1 MPVRFLFFT
10 IALASV
16 TLVGCINTR
25 VPAREV
31 DASVDASVD
40 AGAPGTDAFI
50 PYDPVTG
57 MPFTGPL
64 LLDDA
69 RVTALDPSGLREGD
83 SPCHAP
89 ALVTVI
95 RGVDGDTLHVAGLD
109 GSPDTDIRLIGV
121 DAPELAHTPDPA
133 DCYGAEARDYVR
145 MNLSGRT
152 VWLTFG
158 NGTSCLDPFDRTL
171 AYMFLGGGDGDMVQR
186 QLLRRGY
193 AKAYIFRD
201 NATYETLFDADEAAA
216 QSARAGLWGAC
227 PPP

>member
-1 MPVRFLFFT
+1 MRFLLLT
-10 IALASV
+10 IASV

-25 VPAREV
+25 VPAAAV
-31 DASVDASVD
+31 DGSVDE
-40 AGAPGTDAFI
+40 GAPGADAFVA
-50 PYDPVTG
+50 YDPVTG

-69 RVTALDPSGLREGD
+69 RVTALDPSVLREGD

-109 GSPDTDIRLIGV
+109 GSPDTSIRLIGV
-121 DAPELAHTPDPA
+121 DAPEVAHDPEPA
-133 DCYGAEARDYVR
+133 DCYGPEARDYVR
-145 MNLSGRT
+145 MNLAGRT

-158 NGTSCLDPFDRTL
+158 NGTSCLDPFRRTL

-193 AKAYIFRD
+193 VKSYIFRD
-201 NATYETLFDADEAAA
+201 NATYETLFNADEAAA
-216 QSARAGLWGAC
+216 QSARAGLWSAC
-227 PPP
+227 PAP